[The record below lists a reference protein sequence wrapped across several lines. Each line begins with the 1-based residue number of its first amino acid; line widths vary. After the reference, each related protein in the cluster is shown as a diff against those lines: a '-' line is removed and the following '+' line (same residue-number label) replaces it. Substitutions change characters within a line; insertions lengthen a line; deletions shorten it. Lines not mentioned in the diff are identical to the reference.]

1 MNLDIHLENV
11 RVSRGDDVL
20 LDDVTW
26 NLPSGGRVAL
36 LGSNGAGKSTLLRLA
51 RGDIWPDQLPG
62 GGFAGTRRYVVDGL
76 PQDSP
81 LTVRPLIGLAGADL
95 RDLYRRR
102 GWAVSAWLIAAAG
115 LTDSPLPTGTLGQAE
130 RQAALDALDRVGAA
144 DLAYRPLSELSQG
157 QTMAVL
163 LARALVRKPAWIFL
177 DEALDG
183 LDAPSRRRLG
193 RILVRLAEE
202 GVGLAAATHHPSS
215 LPDLD
220 FTATVLAAGRVR
232 FTGPLADAARRL
244 APARRKPVSRART
257 ETGGQPLL
265 ELRRAGL
272 TLAGRDVLCDVSWAL
287 HPGENW
293 VVLGLN
299 GAGKSSFLKLLSAD
313 LHPTAGQAFRFGLP
327 EPASLWDVRARLGY
341 AAWDVQAEYPP
352 ETTARQS
359 LLSGFFGSMG
369 LYDTPTERQH
379 KAVDG
384 LLARLGLV
392 DLADHPLEALSQGQA
407 RKVMIGRA
415 VVHGPE
421 VLLLDEPLGGL
432 DPEARSDVLA
442 LLDDLAAQ
450 GCQLVTVT
458 HNPREI
464 PWATTHALVLEAGR
478 VAASGPAS
486 EVLSGYA
493 P

>member
-1 MNLDIHLENV
+1 MNLAIELENM
-11 RVSRGDDVL
+11 RVSRGGDVL

-26 NLPSGGRVAL
+26 RLPAGGRVAL
-36 LGSNGAGKSTLLRLA
+36 LGGNGAGKSTLLRLA

-62 GGFAGTRRYVVDGL
+62 GGFAGTRRYVVDGR
-76 PQDSP
+76 PQESP
-81 LTVRPLIGLAGADL
+81 LGARAMIGLAGADL

-102 GWAVSAWLIAAAG
+102 AWPVSAWLIAASG
-115 LTDSPLPTGTLGQAE
+115 LTDSPLPAGALGRAE
-130 RQAALDALDRVGAA
+130 RQAALEALERVGAA
-144 DLAYRPLSELSQG
+144 DLAYRPLTELSQG
-157 QTMAVL
+157 QAMAAL
-163 LARALVRKPAWIFL
+163 LARALVRKPAWVFL

-193 RILVRLAEE
+193 AVLARLADQ

-232 FTGPLADAARRL
+232 FTGPLSEACRRL
-244 APARRKPVSRART
+244 APARRKKASAAPAQI
-257 ETGGQPLL
+257 GGRSLL
-265 ELRRAGL
+265 ELRHASL
-272 TLAGRDVLCDVSWAL
+272 VLAGREALRDVTWCLR
-287 HPGENW
+287 PGENW
-293 VVLGLN
+293 VVLGRN

-313 LHPTAGQAFRFGLP
+313 LHPTSGQAFRFGLP

-341 AAWDVQAEYPP
+341 AAWDVQAEYPR
-352 ETTARQS
+352 ETTVRQA

-369 LYDTPTERQH
+369 LYDVPTGEQGH
-379 KAVDG
+379 AVDG
-384 LLARLGLV
+384 LIARLGLS
-392 DLADHPLEALSQGQA
+392 DLAERPVGSLSQGQA

-415 VVHGPE
+415 LVHDPQ

-432 DPEARSDVLA
+432 DQASRGDVLA

-450 GCQLVTVT
+450 GRQLVVVT
-458 HNPREI
+458 HNPWEI
-464 PWATTHALVLEAGR
+464 PWATTHALALEDGR

-486 EVLSGYA
+486 DVLARYA